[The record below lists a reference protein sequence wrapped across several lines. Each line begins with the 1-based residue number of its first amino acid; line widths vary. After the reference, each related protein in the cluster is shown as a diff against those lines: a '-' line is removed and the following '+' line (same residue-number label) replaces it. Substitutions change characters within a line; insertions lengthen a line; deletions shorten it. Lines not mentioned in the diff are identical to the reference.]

1 MEWTFVLHAIGS
13 HLPSAEA
20 IAAFAGAGSAI
31 AAVWTIKRTASA
43 RENER
48 LLAYAVL
55 TLERSFAALSGQ
67 SRPGSPPPS
76 DRLGWLTAARLV
88 EEYKSAKE
96 RMKDPLILQ
105 ECKSHE
111 AHWRNQFRNKLE
123 LISEGPMD
131 YYTRAGFGKEVQQT
145 SAIIVHN
152 FADWPADKEDELDK
166 YLNHADAIK
175 KLGVSNKWFVLR
187 HYCRLL

>member
-1 MEWTFVLHAIGS
+1 MEWTFVLHAISS

-31 AAVWTIKRTASA
+31 AAVWTIKKTASA

-55 TLERSFAALSGQ
+55 TLERSFSALIGQ
-67 SRPGSPPPS
+67 SEPGTPPPS
-76 DRLGWLTAARLV
+76 DRLGWLTAARLI
-88 EEYKSAKE
+88 EEYKTAKKRLE
-96 RMKDPLILQ
+96 DPLILQ
-105 ECKSHE
+105 ECNSHE
-111 AHWRNQFRNKLE
+111 EHWRNQFRAKLE

-131 YYTRAGFGKEVQQT
+131 FYTQQGFGHEVQKT

-152 FADWPADKEDELDK
+152 FAEWPEGRVDELDQ
-166 YLNHADAIK
+166 YLNTDDAIK
-175 KLGVSNKWFVLR
+175 RLGISNKWFVLR
-187 HYCRLL
+187 YYCDRL